1 MLLLA
6 VIQSHVVAMESFK
19 GIVIEEISK
28 INSVI
33 GYDDG
38 NMDTNGEAFIIEH
51 FMPCSAVVFDV
62 GANIGLWSKHVL
74 KVNSNLKVYAFEP
87 IPQIFSILVTN
98 IDAKTYNFY
107 PSQIGLS
114 DNNVQK
120 SFYIYS
126 KNIETTGMSTC
137 YRREE
142 DIEKRIGLV
151 PTEINIKTKTLDL
164 FCEEQAISSIEF
176 LKIDTEGSEFDVLKG
191 ASGMLQKNSISAIQF
206 EYGGT
211 YVSAHIKLH
220 DVFFFLK
227 GFGYRVFRI
236 LPDKLV
242 HIAEWKA
249 ELENYRYANF
259 LAISSRLFLEA

>member
-1 MLLLA
+1 MLLPLA
-6 VIQSHVVAMESFK
+6 IYLHAVALESFK
-19 GIVIEEISK
+19 GISIEEFSK
-28 INSVI
+28 KNSVI
-33 GYDDG
+33 GYDNG
-38 NMDTNGEAFIIEH
+38 NMSTNGEGAIIEH
-51 FMPCSAVVFDV
+51 FMPSSNVVFDV
-62 GANIGLWSKHVL
+62 GANIGLWSKHAL

-98 IDAKTYNFY
+98 IDAKTFNFY
-107 PSQIGLS
+107 PYLIGLS
-114 DNNVQK
+114 DNNSQK

-151 PTEINIKTKTLDL
+151 PTKINIKTKTLDL
-164 FCEEQAISSIEF
+164 FCEEQAISSIDF
-176 LKIDTEGSEFDVLKG
+176 LKIDTEGSEYDVLKG
-191 ASGMLQKNSISAIQF
+191 AAGMLQKNSISAIQF

-211 YVSAHIKLH
+211 YVSAHIKLQ

-227 GFGYRVFRI
+227 SFGYRVFRI

-242 HIAEWKA
+242 HITEWKA

-259 LAISSRLFLEA
+259 LAISSTLFLEA